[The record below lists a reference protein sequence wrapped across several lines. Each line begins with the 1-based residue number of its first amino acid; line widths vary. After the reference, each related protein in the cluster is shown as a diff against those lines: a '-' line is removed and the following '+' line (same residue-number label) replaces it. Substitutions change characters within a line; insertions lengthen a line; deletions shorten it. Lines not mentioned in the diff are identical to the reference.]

1 MNVLDPGDVRLDP
14 VGDALAALAAGKPV
28 AVVDDAGRE
37 NEGDLI
43 LAAQL
48 ATTESVAF
56 MIRYTSGVLC
66 APLPGKRL
74 DALEL
79 PPMTAANQDP
89 KGTAYSVS
97 VDARVGITTGIS
109 AADRARTATLLAAAD
124 TVPGDLTRP
133 GHMFPLRAAPHGVF
147 ARRGHTEAAVDLT
160 RLAGLAPAGVIGEL
174 TADDGSIMDAP
185 QTREFAT
192 EHGLPMISIAD
203 LVAYRYR
210 FDSPLRKGAPVML
223 PSSAGNPAATFQASA
238 YRDEAT
244 GDEHL
249 AITLGL
255 DADNTEPLTVRVHSE
270 CLTGD
275 VFGSRRCDCGA
286 QLDAALAEIAALG
299 RGAVVY
305 LRGHEGRGIGLF
317 AKLQAYALQD
327 SGLDTVDA
335 NTSLGLP
342 VDSRHYH
349 AASAILRDLHATRIR
364 LLTHNPAKARA
375 LEADGIDV
383 VDLVSQPAH
392 VTRENLRYLQT
403 KHDRLGHTLDLS
415 STLRRSS

>member
-1 MNVLDPGDVRLDP
+1 MSAREHDEVRLDT
-14 VGDALAALAAGKPV
+14 VDDALAALAAGKPV

-43 LAAQL
+43 LAAEL

-56 MIRYTSGVLC
+56 LIRYTSGVLC
-66 APLPGKRL
+66 APLPGDTLDRL
-74 DALEL
+74 AL
-79 PPMTAANQDP
+79 PPMTAANEDP

-97 VDARVGITTGIS
+97 VDAKAGITTGIS
-109 AADRARTATLLAAAD
+109 AADRARTATVLAAGD

-133 GHMFPLRAAPHGVF
+133 GHVFPLRAAPHGVLT
-147 ARRGHTEAAVDLT
+147 RRGHTEAAVDLT

-185 QTREFAT
+185 ATRDFAT
-192 EHGLPMISIAD
+192 GHGLPMISIAD

-210 FDSPLRKGAPVML
+210 FDSPLHQGQAVTL
-223 PSSAGNPAATFQASA
+223 PSSAASPAASFQARA
-238 YRDEAT
+238 YLDEAT

-255 DADNTEPLTVRVHSE
+255 AEDQPGPVTVRVHSE

-349 AASAILRDLHATRIR
+349 AASAILRDLGATSIR
-364 LLTHNPAKARA
+364 LLTHNPAKATA
-375 LEADGIDV
+375 LRDDGIDV
-383 VDLVSQPAH
+383 VDVVSQPAH
-392 VTRENLRYLQT
+392 VTPENLRYLQT

-415 STLRRSS
+415 ATVRRSS